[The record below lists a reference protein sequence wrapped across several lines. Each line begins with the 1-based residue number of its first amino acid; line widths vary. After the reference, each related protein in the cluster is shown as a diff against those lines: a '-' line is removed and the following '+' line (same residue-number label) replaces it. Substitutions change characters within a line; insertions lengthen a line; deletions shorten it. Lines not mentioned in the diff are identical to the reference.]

1 MIWRQRFLN
10 DVFSLSF
17 QIKMGKRKH
26 RSSRNNAGE
35 NGEQGS
41 DCQPVCQDCGPF
53 FSDLEAKLKAL
64 KRTTISVRRILEVNV
79 RHCSRLEQVIHER
92 NKKIAEKDLI
102 IERLKQEID
111 MLQQNL
117 IEDQQRLIHDLMSAR
132 PK

>member
-10 DVFSLSF
+10 DVFSLPF

-26 RSSRNNAGE
+26 RSSGE
-35 NGEQGS
+35 KEQGS

-102 IERLKQEID
+102 IQKLKQEID

-117 IEDQQRLIHDLMSAR
+117 IEQQQSLIKDLMAAR
-132 PK
+132 P

>member
-1 MIWRQRFLN
+1 
-10 DVFSLSF
+10 
-17 QIKMGKRKH
+17 MGKRKH
-26 RSSRNNAGE
+26 RSSGE

-64 KRTTISVRRILEVNV
+64 KRTTISLRRILEVNV

>member
-1 MIWRQRFLN
+1 MFFL
-10 DVFSLSF
+10 F

-26 RSSRNNAGE
+26 RSSGE

-41 DCQPVCQDCGPF
+41 DCQPVCQDCVPI

-102 IERLKQEID
+102 IQKLKQEID

-117 IEDQQRLIHDLMSAR
+117 IEDQQSLIKDLMAAR

>member
-10 DVFSLSF
+10 DVFSLPF

-26 RSSRNNAGE
+26 RSSGE

-102 IERLKQEID
+102 IQKLKQEID

-117 IEDQQRLIHDLMSAR
+117 IEAQQSLIHDLMSAR
-132 PK
+132 P

>member
-10 DVFSLSF
+10 DVFSLPF

-26 RSSRNNAGE
+26 RSSGE

-102 IERLKQEID
+102 IQKLKQEID

-117 IEDQQRLIHDLMSAR
+117 IEEQQSLIHDLMAAR
-132 PK
+132 S